1 MVSVETFKALC
12 IGMPEV
18 QEVLHWGTPAFR
30 TKKRIFAT
38 LWPQENPGNKAL
50 NRPSANFGFTPEE
63 QDAFCKAAP
72 DSFMPVE
79 GGWGRQGWTTVNLH
93 KVKKKMLES
102 AIQSA
107 WYSAAPPKLQERYRL
122 DNGLE

>member
-12 IGMPEV
+12 MAMPEV

-30 TKKRIFAT
+30 TKRRIFVT
-38 LWPQENPGNKAL
+38 LWPQENPGNKTL

-63 QDAFCKAAP
+63 QAAFCTAAP

-79 GGWGRQGWTTVNLH
+79 GGWGRQGWTTVDLH
-93 KVKKKMLES
+93 KVKKKMLET

-122 DNGLE
+122 ENGLE